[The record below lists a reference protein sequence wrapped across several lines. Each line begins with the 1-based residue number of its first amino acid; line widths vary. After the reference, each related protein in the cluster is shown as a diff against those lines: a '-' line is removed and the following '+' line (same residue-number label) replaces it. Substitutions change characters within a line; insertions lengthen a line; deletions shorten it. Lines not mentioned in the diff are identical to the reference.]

1 MATHSTSW
9 RLWQRT
15 VIPHSLNPSQ
25 HKATCLALY
34 YCIRAI
40 SCNAPFITA
49 YTNITFHFERNKEE
63 LTRIQPLSFS
73 LPRKQSI
80 TFLTCHFIHLHYL
93 LSCNA
98 VSAEFKSTLS
108 RFQDSLQ
115 WCLEHDYLTT
125 PLLFRMLIIQVFAAS
140 DCWRYLRDPSA
151 WSRWRIT
158 HRPVSVVLPHSL
170 LPHRVDSAPL
180 LHHHP
185 HSIHG
190 DSFSSL
196 EAA

>member
-1 MATHSTSW
+1 M
-9 RLWQRT
+9 
-15 VIPHSLNPSQ
+15 
-25 HKATCLALY
+25 Y

-63 LTRIQPLSFS
+63 LTRIQSLSFS

-151 WSRWRIT
+151 WSRGGSRIDLSPSCYLT
-158 HRPVSVVLPHSL
+158 PSCLIGWILLLSFITTLMRFTAIPSLPSKPRSCL
-170 LPHRVDSAPL
+170 LPK
-180 LHHHP
+180 
-185 HSIHG
+185 
-190 DSFSSL
+190 
-196 EAA
+196 